1 MPLVSSLLDAGVV
14 GHVGAVQN
22 LGSENAFLFG
32 HFHLLQQPFELY
44 ELCCRF
50 HLKMLLCENAD
61 YLNHRINFHDLLK
74 KMDLTICFQKGQI
87 GSYGNDYD
95 DGGAFEKGLS
105 QKMDH
110 GGQKMI

>member
-1 MPLVSSLLDAGVV
+1 
-14 GHVGAVQN
+14 
-22 LGSENAFLFG
+22 
-32 HFHLLQQPFELY
+32 
-44 ELCCRF
+44 
-50 HLKMLLCENAD
+50 MLLCENAD
-61 YLNHRINFHDLLK
+61 YLNHQINFHDLLK
-74 KMDLTICFQKGQI
+74 KMDLTWKMRMKIFRKRNELKLAIMVICIKLTIYFQKGQI

>member
-1 MPLVSSLLDAGVV
+1 MTSWKKWIWPEKWEWRFNVNLLPSV
-14 GHVGAVQN
+14 
-22 LGSENAFLFG
+22 
-32 HFHLLQQPFELY
+32 
-44 ELCCRF
+44 
-50 HLKMLLCENAD
+50 
-61 YLNHRINFHDLLK
+61 RINELK
-74 KMDLTICFQKGQI
+74 LAIMVICIKLTIYFQKGQI